1 MRILSFIILII
12 ITDYL
17 FAQDSQSIIDLEP
30 KQIMKLDTNDF
41 NIFPESTR
49 KTKVGLVL
57 SGGGA
62 RGLTQI
68 GVLKTFEK
76 YGIEPDIIAGT
87 SIGALIGGLYS
98 TGYTATELE
107 EIMLSTNWAEVLE
120 LSEKSRRSNLFLDQ
134 KKIEDRSLITLSFDK
149 FYPVL
154 PSSLSNG
161 QYILDLI
168 NKYTFN
174 ARFKSGKDFSNLRYN
189 FSAVATNIENGKMEV
204 LNSGNLSEVIKAS
217 ITLPLV
223 YEPTKINN
231 KNLVDGGLTAN
242 IPVDVAKEMGSDI
255 VIAVNSTSPLR
266 EANELI
272 NPINTADQ
280 ILSITIEKL
289 NRVQLANADFII
301 KTPVGNHSSSDF
313 SNPEKLIRD
322 GEIQTERNI
331 QELLTLINT
340 FEDSKSEY
348 YNDFITDPEI
358 IIVANYIEKD
368 LSELLISDSGVSF
381 LRYTEIERKLKS
393 ALAQGYYKSVYAEVS
408 RENGNAY
415 VKYFLNS
422 NPELLTVELN
432 RYFPGTD
439 SLIADFMKE
448 NSRRPVNR
456 NSAYKLYCDLLGK
469 LRTNG
474 YSLVDISRFY
484 LEDNGI
490 LKINLTNGEYDS
502 LIIRGNNSTAGS
514 LVLREISI
522 PGDKIV
528 KIGNVMS
535 SIKNLYST
543 NLFKQVSIS
552 PVYYSTKYNLEV
564 CLVEK
569 STSNLRFSF
578 RSDNERN
585 LQIFVDVRD
594 ENIFNS
600 GQEAGISFAGGIK
613 NRELEIELHSDR
625 FFNTLLTYNLSGFH
639 KFDDRNSYSETKILD
654 DNDLIV
660 EKKFSYRDIRTGIS
674 FLLGTQLERLGMIY
688 GSVKY
693 EKASVRILDGNHPG
707 YDDHTFTKFR
717 FGGIVDSRDRL
728 PFPTEGTEIDFYY
741 ETSQS
746 DIGASLSFSKLFIG
760 IEQFI
765 KLNNA
770 NILIPSFNFGFAD
783 NTTPFIEQYSLGG
796 ENSFYG
802 MAENQL
808 TGRQLMSAS
817 LEYRYTLP
825 FKLFFDTYLS
835 VRYDIGNAWEQAD
848 AIRFK
853 DLRHGLGTSISF
865 DTPIGK
871 SSFAVGRT
879 LLIRKGLTSDSFIF
893 GPYTFY
899 YSLGYS
905 L

>member
-1 MRILSFIILII
+1 MRILSFIILFI

-490 LKINLTNGEYDS
+490 LKINLTNVS
-502 LIIRGNNSTAGS
+502 TIR
-514 LVLREISI
+514 
-522 PGDKIV
+522 
-528 KIGNVMS
+528 
-535 SIKNLYST
+535 
-543 NLFKQVSIS
+543 
-552 PVYYSTKYNLEV
+552 
-564 CLVEK
+564 
-569 STSNLRFSF
+569 
-578 RSDNERN
+578 
-585 LQIFVDVRD
+585 
-594 ENIFNS
+594 
-600 GQEAGISFAGGIK
+600 
-613 NRELEIELHSDR
+613 
-625 FFNTLLTYNLSGFH
+625 
-639 KFDDRNSYSETKILD
+639 
-654 DNDLIV
+654 
-660 EKKFSYRDIRTGIS
+660 
-674 FLLGTQLERLGMIY
+674 
-688 GSVKY
+688 
-693 EKASVRILDGNHPG
+693 
-707 YDDHTFTKFR
+707 
-717 FGGIVDSRDRL
+717 
-728 PFPTEGTEIDFYY
+728 
-741 ETSQS
+741 
-746 DIGASLSFSKLFIG
+746 
-760 IEQFI
+760 
-765 KLNNA
+765 
-770 NILIPSFNFGFAD
+770 
-783 NTTPFIEQYSLGG
+783 
-796 ENSFYG
+796 
-802 MAENQL
+802 
-808 TGRQLMSAS
+808 
-817 LEYRYTLP
+817 
-825 FKLFFDTYLS
+825 
-835 VRYDIGNAWEQAD
+835 
-848 AIRFK
+848 
-853 DLRHGLGTSISF
+853 
-865 DTPIGK
+865 
-871 SSFAVGRT
+871 
-879 LLIRKGLTSDSFIF
+879 
-893 GPYTFY
+893 
-899 YSLGYS
+899 
-905 L
+905 